1 MFYVN
6 SNTPIS
12 NNRYFVFV
20 TDTAG
25 LATAT
30 ASALYKRI
38 EFEYRTLADTNA
50 GFVGE
55 GTTFL
60 SLLQGASFTDVEA
73 KLKVTDIVV
82 MGGRRDTNK
91 GIVAKILPAM
101 ETFSNY
107 CKQHFPLAKVW
118 AGMIEWC
125 DFGVDGDFNSIDTRV
140 YYRNVLE
147 FYSKACEYGISY
159 MTNIHYA
166 SHYSDWQ
173 GRTSLNATGYANI
186 GKYIA
191 QCLLNGSATVVEY
204 QKPTVTYKSGIS
216 ASYPAQYFASVI
228 NNGSVTLLLRNSSSK
243 YCGFD
248 FPSRSI
254 TAGSSISIPICD
266 LTGTWCQ
273 GMSNDSL
280 PTAMLGNWETFY
292 NLAFNQS
299 SLEARGRLRL
309 TGRTVYLDLL
319 FVGTSQ
325 TLTIS
330 NVKFNQSYKIIDDA
344 FWC

>member
-1 MFYVN
+1 MWSIN
-6 SNTPIS
+6 SNRVIPA
-12 NNRYFVFV
+12 NRYFLFV
-20 TDTAG
+20 GDTQTWMDSCT
-25 LATAT
+25 TALSKAIT
-30 ASALYKRI
+30 FDAKKAY
-38 EFEYRTLADTNA
+38 DTNA
-50 GFVGE
+50 GFVGN
-55 GTTFL
+55 GATFL
-60 SLLQGASFTDVEA
+60 SVLQSFTFTDVEE

-82 MGGRRDTNK
+82 CGGKNDTSTN
-91 GIVAKILPAM
+91 GATIYPAM
-101 ETFSNY
+101 QTFSNY

-228 NNGSVTLLLRNSSSK
+228 NNGSVTLLLKNSSSK

-273 GMSNDSL
+273 GMSNYSL

-319 FVGTSQ
+319 FVGPSQ
-325 TLTIS
+325 ALTIS